1 MSNGWHLAQV
11 NIGRLVAPYGDPRVQ
26 PFFDALDEINA
37 LAESSPGFVW
47 RLKGEGNNA
56 TDIQATADPLLIPN
70 MSVWEDA
77 ESLFQFVYRSAHMP
91 VLVRRRD
98 FFERFEGSYQALWWI
113 EAGTIP
119 TINDALSKLWHLD
132 RFGPTAHAF
141 TFKTRFPPPGASDGP
156 VDMKPEP
163 YCVGWA

>member
-11 NIGRLVAPYGDPRVQ
+11 NIGRLVAPHGDSRVQ
-26 PFFDALDEINA
+26 PFFDALDEVNA

-47 RLKGEGNNA
+47 RLKGEGNSA
-56 TDIQATADPLLIPN
+56 TDLKPTADPLLIPN

-77 ESLFQFVYRSAHMP
+77 DSLFQFVYRSAHTPFM
-91 VLVRRRD
+91 VRRRE
-98 FFERFEGSYQALWWI
+98 FFEKFEGSYQALWWI
-113 EAGTIP
+113 EAGTTP
-119 TINDALSKLWHLD
+119 TINDALSRLRHLD

-141 TFKTRFPPPGASDGP
+141 TFKKRFPPPGASDGP
-156 VDMKPEP
+156 VDMKREP

>member
-1 MSNGWHLAQV
+1 MSNDWHLAQV
-11 NIGRLVAPYGDPRVQ
+11 NIGRLVAPRGDPRVQ
-26 PFFDALDEINA
+26 PFFDALDQINA

-47 RLKGEGNNA
+47 RLTGEGNNA

-77 ESLFQFVYRSAHMP
+77 ESLFQFVYRSAHTPFM
-91 VLVRRRD
+91 VRRRE
-98 FFERFEGSYQALWWI
+98 FFEKFEGSYQALWWI
-113 EAGTIP
+113 RPGTTP
-119 TINDALSKLWHLD
+119 TINDALSRLWHLD

-141 TFKTRFPPPGASDGP
+141 TFKKRFTQPGLNATA
-156 VDMKPEP
+156 VDMQPEP